1 MQNQLHW
8 FFLLSISPVIKISG
22 IGLRKKIQVVLK
34 NFMFFLFF
42 KKQHD
47 QKSLRPS
54 VLTEDRLNFLIV
66 FNSICKLTTSL

>member
-1 MQNQLHW
+1 MCKINFIG
-8 FFLLSISPVIKISG
+8 FFSISPVIKISG

-47 QKSLRPS
+47 QKSLRPF
-54 VLTEDRLNFLIV
+54 VITEDRLNFLIV